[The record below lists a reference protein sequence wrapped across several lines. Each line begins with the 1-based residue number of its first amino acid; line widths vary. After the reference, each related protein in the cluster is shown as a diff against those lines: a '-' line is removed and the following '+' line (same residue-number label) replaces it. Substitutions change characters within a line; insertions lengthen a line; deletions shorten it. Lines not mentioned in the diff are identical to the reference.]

1 MRVVVKI
8 SGHLIYGEK
17 GVSLQYVK
25 DVASMARRLSR
36 EGYETILVCGGGVV
50 ARSYISVARRL
61 GVNEGVCDLLGI
73 YASRINARLV
83 AAVLG
88 EAAYPRIPETL
99 EEAVACFLNSRGRVL
114 VLGGFQPGQST
125 TTVAALTAEA
135 VSSDLLVLTSDVE
148 GIYTAD
154 PKKDPS
160 ARLLDEVTLEELE
173 RIFSTGMTAAG
184 TYQMLDPLT
193 LNVLKRA
200 RLPTRVVLGQPVDN
214 ILRAVHGERVG
225 TLITYTKK

>member
-1 MRVVVKI
+1 MRIVVKI
-8 SGHLIYGEK
+8 SGHLVYGEK
-17 GVSLQYVK
+17 GIDLCYIK
-25 DVASMARRLSR
+25 DVASMACKLSS
-36 EGYETILVCGGGVV
+36 EGHEIVLVCGGGVV
-50 ARSYISVARRL
+50 ARNYISAARDL
-61 GVNEGVCDLLGI
+61 GVNESVCDLLGI
-73 YASRINARLV
+73 YASRLNARLV

-88 EAAYPRIPETL
+88 EHAYPHVPETL
-99 EEAVACFLNSRGRVL
+99 EEAVACFLSSGNRIL

-135 VSSDLLVLTSDVE
+135 VYADLLVLTSDVE

-160 ARLLDEVTLEELE
+160 ARLLNEVTLDELE
-173 RIFSTGMTAAG
+173 RIFSAGKTAAG

-200 RLPTRVVLGQPVDN
+200 KLSTRVVSGRPIDN
-214 ILRAVHGERVG
+214 VLRAVRGERVG
-225 TLITYTKK
+225 TLITYAKK